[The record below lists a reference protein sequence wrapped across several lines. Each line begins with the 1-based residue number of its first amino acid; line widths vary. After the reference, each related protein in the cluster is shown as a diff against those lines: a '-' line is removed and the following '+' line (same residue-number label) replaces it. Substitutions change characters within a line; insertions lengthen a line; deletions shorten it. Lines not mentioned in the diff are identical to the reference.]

1 MESVALSRRVE
12 KVSRFLAVSAGA
24 VALLAALPPA
34 AGADPVI
41 AAAGDIACD
50 PSDSYGPS
58 TCHQME
64 TSDLLVGTAPDAV
77 LPLGDI
83 QYDSSS
89 LANIMAVYDPSW
101 GRVKAISHPIL
112 GNHESSGAGYFDY
125 FNGPGAADGPA
136 GARGK
141 GWYSFDVG
149 SWHLIALNSNCTRP
163 ADTTN
168 VVDCG
173 VGSEQERWLR
183 ADLAAHPASCTL
195 AFWHHPRYSSG
206 HDGSNTFTQP
216 FWDALEDAQ
225 AEIVLSGHSHDY
237 ERFASLDRNGAPD
250 PGNGIRQF
258 VVGTGGAFFTGIGST
273 IANSEVSQNDTFGVL
288 KLTLH
293 PTSYDWQFVPEAGK
307 TFTDSGSLMCHGLLA
322 PPPAP
327 PPRPDTI
334 APVISKLTLSPRRF
348 SVASRAADARR
359 VSRRSVFRYMLS
371 EAATVRFTIRRRS
384 KGRNVAG
391 RCRSTTRKNRG
402 RRTCIFYRRV
412 GRFAQSGVAGENARP
427 FRGRIRHR
435 RLNPGTFRASLVAF
449 DAAGNRSR
457 PKRAGFQIRP

>member
-1 MESVALSRRVE
+1 
-12 KVSRFLAVSAGA
+12 
-24 VALLAALPPA
+24 
-34 AGADPVI
+34 
-41 AAAGDIACD
+41 
-50 PSDSYGPS
+50 
-58 TCHQME
+58 ME

-136 GARGK
+136 GSRGK

-163 ADTTN
+163 ADTTTSWTAAS
-168 VVDCG
+168 G
-173 VGSEQERWLR
+173 PSRSAGSGPIWRLTR
-183 ADLAAHPASCTL
+183 PCTL

-206 HDGSNTFTQP
+206 HDGSTPSRSRFGTRSRTP
-216 FWDALEDAQ
+216 RPKSSCRAIATTTS
-225 AEIVLSGHSHDY
+225 ASH
-237 ERFASLDRNGAPD
+237 RSIGTAPD
-250 PGNGIRQF
+250 PGDGIRQF

-307 TFTDSGSLMCHGLLA
+307 TFTDSGSYVPWPARATPRSTPASGHDRPGHFKADSLA
-322 PPPAP
+322 TA
-327 PPRPDTI
+327 
-334 APVISKLTLSPRRF
+334 LQRRF
-348 SVASRAADARR
+348 
-359 VSRRSVFRYMLS
+359 
-371 EAATVRFTIRRRS
+371 TRRR
-384 KGRNVAG
+384 R
-391 RCRSTTRKNRG
+391 
-402 RRTCIFYRRV
+402 
-412 GRFAQSGVAGENARP
+412 
-427 FRGRIRHR
+427 
-435 RLNPGTFRASLVAF
+435 
-449 DAAGNRSR
+449 
-457 PKRAGFQIRP
+457 